1 MPRRESGPV
10 SGEVAQAMRIR
21 FATIDVDRRPWP
33 VALALLS
40 LFFVGSFLLYTEFLV
55 REVHAEAQAHSR
67 MYAIVQRGL
76 ISLEPDA
83 ELKALASLQ
92 TSLTTLGIPI
102 VVRGADGQ
110 PQWVANL
117 PFDADLNDPADRER
131 ILEFVKELDRRNPP
145 IVEPGIGTVHFGS
158 PPVLR
163 WLRWVPLLQVGTA
176 FVLLVVAVGLVRS
189 NVRAERERLWA
200 AMARELAHQMGTPL
214 SSLVGWVEVLG
225 LPPEEREG
233 WIDQDRIAREVAAD
247 VERLERVSRRFEL
260 IGKPPE
266 LEPVRVE
273 AVLEELEQYMRPR
286 VPRLGGAVRF
296 RVRTGRDL
304 PPVRANQVLLT
315 WALENV
321 VRNALDALA
330 GRTGSIRV
338 AAAATADG
346 DRVIFSVADDGPGI
360 PPELRERI
368 FEPGFTTKVGG
379 WGVGLSLS
387 RRIIE
392 ELHDGRISARPRRG
406 GGTVFEI
413 ELPAYPDESG
423 RRGARR
429 GMRKERRRRRRVF
442 WRS

>member
-1 MPRRESGPV
+1 
-10 SGEVAQAMRIR
+10 MRIR

-40 LFFVGSFLLYTEFLV
+40 LLFVGSFLLYTELLV
-55 REVHAEAQAHSR
+55 REVHAEAEAHSR

-102 VVRGADGQ
+102 VVRGADGR

-117 PFDADLNDPADRER
+117 PFEADLSDPEDRGR
-131 ILEFVKELDRRNPP
+131 ILEFVRELDRRNPP

-158 PPVLR
+158 PPILK
-163 WLRWVPLLQVGTA
+163 WLRWVPLLQVSTA
-176 FVLLVVAVGLVRS
+176 LVLLVVTVSLVRS
-189 NVRAERERLWA
+189 TVRAERERLWA

-225 LPPEEREG
+225 LSPAEREG
-233 WIDQDRIAREVAAD
+233 WIDQSRIAREVAAD

-266 LEPVRVE
+266 LEPVPVTE
-273 AVLEELEQYMRPR
+273 VLDELERYMRPR

-296 RVRTGRDL
+296 RVRARRDV
-304 PPVRANQVLLT
+304 PPVRANQVLLE

-338 AAAATADG
+338 AAAGAG
-346 DRVIFSVADDGPGI
+346 RDRVIFSVSDDGPGI

-379 WGVGLSLS
+379 WGVGLSLA

-392 ELHDGRISARPRRG
+392 ELHGGRITARPRRG

-413 ELPAYPDESG
+413 ELPAYSDDEG
-423 RRGARR
+423 RRRARRRRAKERGARR
-429 GMRKERRRRRRVF
+429 RVF
-442 WRS
+442 TRS